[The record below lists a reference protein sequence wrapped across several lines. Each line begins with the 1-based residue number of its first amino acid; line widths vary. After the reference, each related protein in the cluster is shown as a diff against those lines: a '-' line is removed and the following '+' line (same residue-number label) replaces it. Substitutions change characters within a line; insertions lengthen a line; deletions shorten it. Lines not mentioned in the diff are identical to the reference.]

1 MAKRGAFT
9 FLKTLPVE
17 SGPSPWLLLDSDLG
31 PDVVPAVADETTLMW
46 GLEKTVGDEVA
57 YVDEQGRPFRVRLV
71 GMLKNSVLQGS
82 LLVPEKAMLERF
94 PSLAGYGQFLIDVP
108 EGQGQ
113 VVADLLSR
121 QLRDQGSVVMPAP
134 VRLAELGAVTVM
146 YLKLFQT
153 LGGLGLLLGVVVVSA
168 MVLRNAFER
177 RGELAA
183 LRALGFSR
191 RDVMGLLVG
200 EQVWLVGWGIAVGMV
215 SALAAAWPV
224 MAGRDLVSA
233 LWPGLAGMLA
243 IVAVSGL
250 VASAVA
256 AWAATCTN
264 PLAALRDE

>member
-1 MAKRGAFT
+1 
-9 FLKTLPVE
+9 
-17 SGPSPWLLLDSDLG
+17 
-31 PDVVPAVADETTLMW
+31 
-46 GLEKTVGDEVA
+46 
-57 YVDEQGRPFRVRLV
+57 
-71 GMLKNSVLQGS
+71 
-82 LLVPEKAMLERF
+82 MLERF
-94 PSLAGYGQFLIDVP
+94 PSLSGYGQFLIDVP
-108 EGQGQ
+108 EGRGQ
-113 VVADLLSR
+113 AVADLLTR
-121 QLRDQGSVVMPAP
+121 QLRDQGAVVMPAS

-215 SALAAAWPV
+215 SALAAVWPV
-224 MAGRDLVSA
+224 MAGRDLATA
-233 LWPGLAGMLA
+233 LWPGLVVMLA

-250 VASAVA
+250 AASAMA
-256 AWAATCTN
+256 AWAATRST
-264 PLAALRDE
+264 PLDALRQE